1 MPFDEDRVLDTLTL
15 QEKASLTSGAD
26 FWHTTGVDRAGVP
39 AIMMTDGPHGVRK
52 QVVEGGAAEVGDS
65 VPATCFPPA
74 ATLASTWDPEL
85 MRRVGEALGREAAAQ
100 GVAVLLG
107 PGVNIKRTPLC
118 GRNFEYFSEDPY
130 LTGRLAAA
138 YVEASRS
145 RASARASS
153 TSR

>member
-1 MPFDEDRVLDTLTL
+1 MPFDEDRVLGTLTL

-26 FWHTTGVDRAGVP
+26 FWHTTAVERAGVP

-65 VPATCFPPA
+65 APATCFPPA
-74 ATLASTWDPEL
+74 VTLGCTWDPEL

-107 PGVNIKRTPLC
+107 PGVNIKRTRLE
-118 GRNFEYFSEDPY
+118 GDFSQI
-130 LTGRLAAA
+130 GAQIVSSAACICSMA
-138 YVEASRS
+138 IFLFF
-145 RASARASS
+145 SS
-153 TSR
+153 LMNIQQNLP